1 MQTLTEIVAAV
12 VVSSSAAAYSHFG
25 VTLDAQKVEGPVP
38 AQRTVARTLNKKY
51 PIPVS
56 SKVVVGAGKG
66 GKLVRDDCPEARAR
80 MLKA

>member
-25 VTLDAQKVEGPVP
+25 VTLDTQKVDQPVP
-38 AQRTVARTLNKKY
+38 VERTVARTMNKKY
-51 PIPVS
+51 PTAVS
-56 SKVVVGAGKG
+56 SKVVVGTGKA
-66 GKLVRDDCPEARAR
+66 GKLVRDDCPETRAK